1 MANAKSIIKLEANTN
16 DYERNIKKAQK
27 TFNDFTRSMGVD
39 MKKLSALGLAIG
51 AVSAA
56 VKVAGDAFK
65 QNELVV
71 DEWGRTVQSA
81 KSLYS
86 GFLNAL
92 NTGNISGYLRNMN
105 NIVSA
110 ARAAYDAMDELNTFN
125 AFNQINDMKART
137 GLTEAINA
145 YREGTGSKSAVEAAA
160 AVLKDNLSKRQFYEA
175 NEYKKEIERLAESRG
190 VNATKLMAAL
200 SGSYR
205 DYKELKELPLTGT
218 KTVFYG
224 GGMFGGGGSYQ
235 KMVAANE
242 EESLGLMLRQ
252 FNDTELRDLQALGL
266 QAERTALELAQVDR
280 QVLRAT
286 GSTRGGG
293 GTSGGAS
300 SSPKG
305 LTPEQY
311 GEWFGMAYYTALA
324 NTINSELKDSP
335 IIQEPLISEEDL
347 KIEEQFANTIETL
360 AERTE
365 RLRDTWDL
373 VAESISTV
381 GGALAGLEDPTA
393 RIAGTIIQAVATLAL
408 SYAEAAEKASKLGPV
423 AWMAFAA
430 TGLATFIGAASSI
443 KSTTKGGFAEG
454 GIIPGN
460 YYGDQ
465 LSTANYG
472 LSSGEL
478 ILNRAQQGNL
488 ASQLANGGGR
498 MELSAVVTGEQIRFV
513 LNNHGRRTGR
523 GEYIQTNFGYVR

>member
-1 MANAKSIIKLEANTN
+1 
-16 DYERNIKKAQK
+16 
-27 TFNDFTRSMGVD
+27 
-39 MKKLSALGLAIG
+39 
-51 AVSAA
+51 
-56 VKVAGDAFK
+56 
-65 QNELVV
+65 
-71 DEWGRTVQSA
+71 
-81 KSLYS
+81 
-86 GFLNAL
+86 
-92 NTGNISGYLRNMN
+92 
-105 NIVSA
+105 
-110 ARAAYDAMDELNTFN
+110 
-125 AFNQINDMKART
+125 
-137 GLTEAINA
+137 
-145 YREGTGSKSAVEAAA
+145 
-160 AVLKDNLSKRQFYEA
+160 
-175 NEYKKEIERLAESRG
+175 
-190 VNATKLMAAL
+190 
-200 SGSYR
+200 
-205 DYKELKELPLTGT
+205 
-218 KTVFYG
+218 
-224 GGMFGGGGSYQ
+224 MFGGGGSYQ

-242 EESLGLMLRQ
+242 RESLGLMLRQ

-324 NTINSELKDSP
+324 NTINSELKDAP
-335 IIQEPLISEEDL
+335 IIQEPIISGEDL
-347 KIEEQFANTIETL
+347 KIEEQFTNTIETL

-373 VAESISTV
+373 VAGSISTV